1 MYAIGLDYGTNS
13 VRAIVAEC
21 QTGAVL
27 GSGIYEYAHGTQGII
42 GDLKILILHVS
53 ILLTI

>member
-27 GSGIYEYAHGTQGII
+27 GSGFMNMRMARKV
-42 GDLKILILHVS
+42 LS
-53 ILLTI
+53 WRS